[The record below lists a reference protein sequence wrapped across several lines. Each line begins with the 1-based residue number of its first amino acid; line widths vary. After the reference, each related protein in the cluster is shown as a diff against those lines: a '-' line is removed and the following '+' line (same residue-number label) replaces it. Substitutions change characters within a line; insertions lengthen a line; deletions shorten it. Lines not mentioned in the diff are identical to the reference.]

1 MVDSL
6 VTPPLLHAKY
16 MKEIEFLRTA
26 LSSFAGMKDE
36 TFALSEQFWQLKEY
50 QKGEFYNDYRQV
62 CKHLGF
68 VIEGVFRTYQLDGKT
83 GEEKN
88 VFFYT
93 NNQIVVSYASFIN
106 QVPCHFYT
114 QSMIK
119 SKVIYIHTDHL
130 TKLYHTSHQWERF
143 GRLIA
148 EQASTFALLR
158 TESLLFQT
166 PEERYLNLV
175 SQHPDI
181 INAIPLYHISSY
193 LGIQGPSLSRI
204 RKRISDK
211 K

>member
-1 MVDSL
+1 MIDEIDFLKISL
-6 VTPPLLHAKY
+6 NKLAG
-16 MKEIEFLRTA
+16 IEA
-26 LSSFAGMKDE
+26 E
-36 TFALSEQFWQLKEY
+36 TFKLSQGYWQVKEY
-50 QKGEFYNDYRQV
+50 KKGEFYNDYRQV

-114 QSMIK
+114 QSMVK
-119 SKVIYIHTDHL
+119 SKVIYIHIDNL
-130 TKLYHTSHQWERF
+130 TKLYQQSHEWEHL

-158 TESLLFQT
+158 TESLLFLT
-166 PEERYLNLV
+166 PEQRYLNLV

-181 INAIPLYHISSY
+181 MDAIPLYHISSY

-204 RKRISDK
+204 RKRILDK
-211 K
+211 R